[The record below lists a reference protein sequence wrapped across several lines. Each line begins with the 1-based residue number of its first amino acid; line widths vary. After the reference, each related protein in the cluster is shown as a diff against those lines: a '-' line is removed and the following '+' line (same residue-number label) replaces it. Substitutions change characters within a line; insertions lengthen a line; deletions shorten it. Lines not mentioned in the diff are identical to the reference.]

1 MGTKAVGGAN
11 GKHGRVIFYN
21 SDPGGFGSF
30 ELCVTEWSL
39 TEQAEEVDT
48 TNSCSA
54 GRREF
59 DYGAKWVEGRFTLD
73 LDLAAHPLDDP
84 PNLVAGQL
92 VNATVYLHEHITD
105 PALSFDNGFWTLSSF
120 RILSVEVTV
129 PSAGKVTYVINWK
142 NSGTYTFTPQTASA

>member
-11 GKHGRVIFYN
+11 GKHGKILFSN
-21 SDPGGFGSF
+21 SSTFGFV
-30 ELCVTEWSL
+30 ELCVTEWPL
-39 TEQAEEVDT
+39 IEQAEEVDT

-92 VNATVYLHEHITD
+92 VDASVSLYEHESD
-105 PALSFDNGFWTLSSF
+105 ALVGGSAVWSLSAF
-120 RILSVEVTV
+120 RILSVEVTS
-129 PSAGKVTYVINWK
+129 PAAEKVTYVISWK
-142 NSGTYTFTPQTASA
+142 NSGIYTFMPQTI

>member
-11 GKHGRVIFYN
+11 GKHGRVIFTN
-21 SDPGGFGSF
+21 SNTFGGF

-59 DYGAKWVEGRFTLD
+59 DYGAKWVEGKFTLD

-84 PNLVAGQL
+84 PNLAAGQL
-92 VNATVYLHEHITD
+92 IDATVKLYEHTNETGS
-105 PALSFDNGFWTLSSF
+105 LYSFWTFNAF
-120 RILSVEVTV
+120 RILSVEVIV
-129 PSAGKVTYVINWK
+129 GAASKVTYVINWK
-142 NSGTYTFTPQTASA
+142 NSGTYTFSPQLASA

>member
-11 GKHGRVIFYN
+11 GKHGRVIFSN
-21 SDPGGFGSF
+21 SNTFGQF

-59 DYGAKWVEGRFTLD
+59 DYGARWVEGRFNLD

-84 PNLVAGQL
+84 PNLKAGEL
-92 VNATVYLHEHITD
+92 VNATVKLYEHTNETGNLYSFWE
-105 PALSFDNGFWTLSSF
+105 LSAF
-120 RILSVEVTV
+120 RIMSVEVTT
-129 PSAGKVTYVINWK
+129 PAANKVTYVINFK
-142 NSGTYTFTPQTASA
+142 NSGTYTFTPQLASA

>member
-11 GKHGRVIFYN
+11 GKHGRVIFVN
-21 SDPGGFGSF
+21 SNTFGSF

-39 TEQAEEVDT
+39 TEQAQEEDI
-48 TNSCSA
+48 TNSCSE

-59 DYGAKWVEGRFTLD
+59 DYGAKWLEGRFTLD

-92 VNATVYLHEHITD
+92 VNAEVRLFEHTLSNSDGLANNTV
-105 PALSFDNGFWTLSSF
+105 WTLSAF
-120 RILSVEVTV
+120 RIMSVDVTV
-129 PSAGKVTYVINWK
+129 PSAGKVSYVINWK
-142 NSGTYTFTPQTASA
+142 NSGTYTFSPQLVSA

>member
-21 SDPGGFGSF
+21 SGVGGFGSF

-48 TNSCSA
+48 TNSCSE

-59 DYGAKWVEGRFTLD
+59 DYGARWVEGRFNLD

-92 VNATVYLHEHITD
+92 VNATVFLHEHTEN
-105 PALSFDNGFWTLSSF
+105 PSLGTSGLWTFDAF
-120 RILSVEVTV
+120 RILSVEVT
-129 PSAGKVTYVINWK
+129 AGAASKVTYVINWK
-142 NSGTYTFTPQTASA
+142 NSGTYTFTPQTASV